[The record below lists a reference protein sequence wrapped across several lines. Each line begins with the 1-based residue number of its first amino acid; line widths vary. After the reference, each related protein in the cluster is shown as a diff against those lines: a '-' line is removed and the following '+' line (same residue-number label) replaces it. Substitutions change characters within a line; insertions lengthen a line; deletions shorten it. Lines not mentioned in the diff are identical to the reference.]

1 MFFIGTLR
9 SLLPIAVVL
18 SALLLINKFLKAEET
33 LLVILSINPDDFI
46 SFIGTDICCLFPRTF
61 IIPLTNLGVTNP
73 NFIASIPKRI
83 DAASLRFNCS
93 ISLNVKLPASFTYFL
108 SSGVKL
114 NLATDPSLPNENC
127 GKADSSRNLSSMAS
141 RFSARASSAR
151 FFKSSSVSF
160 SRVSTTVVSSSMFL
174 CILMISYSFFDIKS
188 SFRNFFKFA
197 LIVFLGFILF
207 SIRSFTSSAIFC
219 S

>member
-93 ISLNVKLPASFTYFL
+93 ISLNVKLPALPQFSFG
-108 SSGVKL
+108 SDGSV
-114 NLATDPSLPNENC
+114 
-127 GKADSSRNLSSMAS
+127 
-141 RFSARASSAR
+141 AR
-151 FFKSSSVSF
+151 FNLTPDERKYVKEAGNLTLRDIEQLKKPKFYGFAFFSKSV
-160 SRVSTTVVSSSMFL
+160 
-174 CILMISYSFFDIKS
+174 
-188 SFRNFFKFA
+188 
-197 LIVFLGFILF
+197 
-207 SIRSFTSSAIFC
+207 FC
-219 S
+219 SLL